1 MKIKKILLMGII
13 GIFCF
18 STTGCKGMTETK
30 GFTIISEEKKID
42 GFPVTEVM
50 DNETKIHYYVNTSS
64 HEGFMCP
71 VYKADGTIKKG
82 F

>member
-1 MKIKKILLMGII
+1 MKIKKILLIGII

-18 STTGCKGMTETK
+18 STTGCKGITETK
-30 GFTIISEEKKID
+30 GFTVISKEKKIN
-42 GFPVTEVM
+42 GYTVTEVM
-50 DNETKIHYYVNTSS
+50 DNETRIHYYVNTSYA
-64 HEGFMCP
+64 EGFMCP